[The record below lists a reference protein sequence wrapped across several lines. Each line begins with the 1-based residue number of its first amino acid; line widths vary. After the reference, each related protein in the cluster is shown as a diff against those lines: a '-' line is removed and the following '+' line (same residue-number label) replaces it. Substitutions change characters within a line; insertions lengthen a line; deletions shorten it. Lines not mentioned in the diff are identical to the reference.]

1 MRREPGRRQ
10 NGAAIRA
17 LRVKDRRSARDLA
30 EHVGIHEQAL
40 RNIENNTRPA
50 SPQVMRRIADILN
63 VPIAAITRDG
73 ADDAEPEGAEVAA

>member
-50 SPQVMRRIADILN
+50 SPEVMRRIADILN
-63 VPIAAITRDG
+63 VPVAAITRDG
-73 ADDAEPEGAEVAA
+73 ETADEAEPAGAAA